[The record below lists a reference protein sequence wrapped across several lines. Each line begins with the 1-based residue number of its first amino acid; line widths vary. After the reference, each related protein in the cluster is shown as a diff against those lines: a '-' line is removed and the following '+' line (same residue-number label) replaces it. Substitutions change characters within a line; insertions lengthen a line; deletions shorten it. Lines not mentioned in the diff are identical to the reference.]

1 MLLKS
6 ILLSIVFMI
15 PIAIAVYFFN
25 KKIKTIEKDSLV
37 LEKLF
42 EVESELLK
50 LLKEDSQ
57 EFLEWN
63 FFAFIEGYYVKQVS
77 IKEYVQKYIEY
88 FGTVNEFHTFRSE
101 EQ

>member
-1 MLLKS
+1 MLLKAVLSS
-6 ILLSIVFMI
+6 IMFMVPVSI
-15 PIAIAVYFFN
+15 IAYILHKR
-25 KKIKTIEKDSLV
+25 KKQTEKDLMV
-37 LEKLF
+37 FEKSF

-50 LLKEDSQ
+50 FLKDDSK

-63 FFAFIEGYYVKQVS
+63 FVAFIEDYYIKQVS

-101 EQ
+101 EK

>member
-6 ILLSIVFMI
+6 ILLSTVFMI
-15 PIAIAVYFFN
+15 PIVIIVYFFN
-25 KKIKTIEKDSLV
+25 KKIKTTEKDLMV
-37 LEKLF
+37 FEKSF

-50 LLKEDSQ
+50 CLKEDSQ

-63 FFAFIEGYYVKQVS
+63 FIAFIEDYYVKQVS

-88 FGTVNEFHTFRSE
+88 FGTANEFHTFRSE
-101 EQ
+101 EK